1 MATMIKEAIG
11 RELLAVWRRRWQRS
25 VVSMRLANRGRHEGH
40 ALRKGF
46 VVDTVGKEMIG
57 DIPNRFRNNR
67 RTVAIDDL
75 LIVG

>member
-1 MATMIKEAIG
+1 MC
-11 RELLAVWRRRWQRS
+11 
-25 VVSMRLANRGRHEGH
+25 LANRGRHEGY

-67 RTVAIDDL
+67 RTVATDDL
-75 LIVG
+75 LIVR